1 MNFVFI
7 TWILFLI
14 SIQFI
19 TPQSFSTKIFHPLSN
34 AFAITLELGGTLPRT
49 DYKINELDIYGRI
62 LTEYYF
68 TSRSIHAFGLR
79 LFTGGGFING
89 EVFSNEPVNPPVSD
103 KYRTGLFFAG
113 AGFIY
118 TIKIGYGVPYIS
130 ATAGYLAFD
139 PGDKE
144 GNQLPGN
151 NLPLYKKE
159 TSLYSGEI
167 GIKFPF
173 SDIWSLNLGL
183 DINFTGTDYLDDVKI
198 ESNRDAFLS
207 FFTGISIILG
217 KNTDIDNDGIDDAI
231 DLCLETPE
239 GETVDEFGCSIR
251 PKTFDNFSY
260 DISEDKFVSN
270 GIFTDGNL
278 ICFQIDV
285 FQEIKKAKELQQKII
300 TLGYQAFIVNMQSG
314 NSIWYSIRIGY
325 FDSFQ
330 EAKLFKE
337 IFFKKTRLKLN

>member
-1 MNFVFI
+1 MKLILI
-7 TWILFLI
+7 TCLLIIGYNQFLI
-14 SIQFI
+14 
-19 TPQSFSTKIFHPLSN
+19 PQSVSTKKFHPLSN
-34 AFAITLELGGTLPRT
+34 AFAITFELGGTLPKT

-79 LFTGGGFING
+79 LYAGAGFING
-89 EVFSNEPVNPPVSD
+89 EVFSSEPVYPPVSD

-113 AGFIY
+113 AGLIY
-118 TIKIGYGVPYIS
+118 TIKFGYGVPYIS

-151 NLPLYKKE
+151 NLSLYKKE

-173 SDIWSLNLGL
+173 SKIWSLNLGL
-183 DINFTGTDYLDDVKI
+183 NINFTGTDYLEDI
-198 ESNRDAFLS
+198 QTGPNNDAFLS
-207 FFTGISIILG
+207 CFTGISLFLG
-217 KNTDIDNDGIDDAI
+217 KSTDIDNDGIDDDV

-239 GETVDEFGCSIR
+239 GEKVDDFGCSIV
-251 PKTFDNFSY
+251 PKIYDNYSY
-260 DISEDKFVSN
+260 DMSKDKFVSN

-278 ICFQIDV
+278 ICIQVDV
-285 FQEIKKAKELQQKII
+285 FQEIKKAKLLQQKINS
-300 TLGYQAFIVNMQSG
+300 LGYQAFIFNLQIG
-314 NSIWYSIRIGY
+314 NSIWYSVRIGY
-325 FDSFQ
+325 LESLQDARIFR
-330 EAKLFKE
+330 E
-337 IFFKKTRLKLN
+337 IFFKKTVLKLE